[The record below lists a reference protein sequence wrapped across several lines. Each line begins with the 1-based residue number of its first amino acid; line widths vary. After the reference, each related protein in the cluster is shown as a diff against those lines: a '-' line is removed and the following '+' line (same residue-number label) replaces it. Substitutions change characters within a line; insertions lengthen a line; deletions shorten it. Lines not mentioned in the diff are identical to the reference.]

1 MTTNI
6 LGKKNPNP
14 KKAAPKLAPAN
25 MARVV
30 HPVAG
35 PLQNGGTKM
44 STTTGR
50 KMGKKRGKKTEKKL
64 GKITGKNKL

>member
-1 MTTNI
+1 
-6 LGKKNPNP
+6 
-14 KKAAPKLAPAN
+14 